1 MHTIVVDDELL
12 SMEQF
17 EEECRGIPEINVV
30 GKFDNPHHA
39 LEFARNNRVDF
50 ALLDVEMPAMNGLEL
65 GQELKKINPHMILI
79 YVTGHTRY
87 VVDVMKIKADYC
99 IMKPYDEKDIKDAIE
114 RAKLL
119 SKRQE
124 KRIRVKMFGR
134 FDVFVDDKVLHFQNK
149 KSKELL
155 ALCLDHKGGNVTME
169 EATDKLWPD
178 KPYDE
183 KVKRLY
189 RKAVGSVQ
197 EVLEAAGVSGIF
209 KNARGNCHVSIA
221 DVQCDYY
228 DYLNDP
234 EGNSELFNEEYLFDY
249 EWGEETLAQL
259 MRDIY

>member
-30 GKFDNPHHA
+30 GKFDNPQLA
-39 LEFARNNRVDF
+39 LEYAKSNRVDF
-50 ALLDVEMPAMNGLEL
+50 ALLDVEMPLMNGLEL
-65 GQELKKINPHMILI
+65 GQELKKLNPHMILI

-124 KRIRVKMFGR
+124 KRLKAQMFGR
-134 FDVFVDDKVLHFQNK
+134 FEIFVDDKVLSFPNK

-155 ALCLDHKGGNVTME
+155 ALCLDHKGGIVTME

-189 RKAVGSVQ
+189 RKAVGSIQ
-197 EVLEAAGVSGIF
+197 EVLENAGIEGF
-209 KNARGNCHVSIA
+209 FENARGSCHVSVA
-221 DVQCDYY
+221 DISCDYY
-228 DYLNDP
+228 TYMDDP
-234 EGNSELFNEEYLFDY
+234 KANSDLFNEEYLFDY
-249 EWGEETLAQL
+249 EWGEETLARL
-259 MRDIY
+259 MGNMY

>member
-1 MHTIVVDDELL
+1 MDTIVVDDELL

-30 GKFDNPHHA
+30 GKFDNPEDA
-39 LEFARNNRVDF
+39 LTYAKSNRVDF
-50 ALLDVEMPAMNGLEL
+50 ALLDVEMP
-65 GQELKKINPHMILI
+65 HMILI
-79 YVTGHTRY
+79 YVTGYTQY

-124 KRIRVKMFGR
+124 KRVRVQMFGR

-155 ALCLDHKGGNVTME
+155 ALCMDHKGGIVTME

-178 KPYDE
+178 RPYDE
-183 KVKRLY
+183 RVKRLY
-189 RKAVGSVQ
+189 RKAIGSVQ
-197 EVLEAAGVSGIF
+197 EVLEEAGINGFFESG
-209 KNARGNCHVSIA
+209 RGSCHVHIG
-221 DVQCDYY
+221 DIQCDYY
-228 DYLNDP
+228 TYLSNPVQYED
-234 EGNSELFNEEYLFDY
+234 LFQEEYLFDY

-259 MRDIY
+259 MKDIY